1 MKYKGI
7 FGALMVLSLLISCK
21 TKIKEQAMPEKQSI
35 FVEVIVA
42 GAEDVPSSLEVNGT
56 VLSNEM
62 VELHPEISGRLVY
75 LNLPDG
81 ATVKQGT
88 LLARIND
95 ADLQA
100 QLEQQKIQLE
110 LANKTLKRLSDLLKV
125 NGVNQA
131 DYDAALSQVNTTE
144 ANMKVLHA
152 QIDKTVIKAPFSG

>member
-95 ADLQA
+95 ADCFWTRCKYTGCA
-100 QLEQQKIQLE
+100 WAHTIDVC
-110 LANKTLKRLSDLLKV
+110 NIDGKRHKNLDHSW
-125 NGVNQA
+125 
-131 DYDAALSQVNTTE
+131 SQRTTFR
-144 ANMKVLHA
+144 L
-152 QIDKTVIKAPFSG
+152 